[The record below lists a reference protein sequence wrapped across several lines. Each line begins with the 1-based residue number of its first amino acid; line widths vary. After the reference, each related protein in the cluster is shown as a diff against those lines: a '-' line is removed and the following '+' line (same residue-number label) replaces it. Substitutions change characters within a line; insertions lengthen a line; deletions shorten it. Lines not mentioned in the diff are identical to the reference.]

1 MEKAYI
7 EFQEPGGKEGKM
19 HEVQFNPQDLSL
31 EINDKSEAKKKKNY
45 QVEDGTVSGR
55 AYSYGDNTAQVRLTA
70 RLIVDST
77 AEEGTMNRDVQTE
90 AEGFLAA
97 VKSPLRRNVCFCWNR
112 LYIKGLLTAVEA
124 EYTMFEASG
133 APVRGNIDITI
144 EGTCLTGGKGSWL

>member
-7 EFQEPGGKEGKM
+7 EFRKPGGRAGKV
-19 HEVQFNPQDLSL
+19 HPVQFNPQELSL
-31 EINDKSEAKKKKNY
+31 KINEDSKVKKKKNY

-55 AYSYGDNTAQVRLTA
+55 VYSYGGNATQISLRA

-77 AEEGTMNRDVQTE
+77 AAEGAMGRDVQTE

-112 LYIKGLLTAVEA
+112 FCMEGMLTAVEA
-124 EYTMFEASG
+124 EYTQFDTSG
-133 APVRGNIDITI
+133 LPVRGNIDITI
-144 EGTCLTGGKGSWL
+144 DGTRFAGGDGS